1 MWICGVS
8 RCWLAGSVFGGEP
21 DAQGWQLLAGA
32 VAIAAV
38 GVVGRRV
45 GHGEIDAAVA
55 GRIFGV
61 CCAHLDFGVIA
72 RVAAADWRATS

>member
-1 MWICGVS
+1 M
-8 RCWLAGSVFGGEP
+8 
-21 DAQGWQLLAGA
+21 LAGA

-72 RVAAADWRATS
+72 RLAAAALRATT

>member
-1 MWICGVS
+1 M
-8 RCWLAGSVFGGEP
+8 
-21 DAQGWQLLAGA
+21 LAGA